1 MRLLGFF
8 VALFLL
14 LIGGSYIAAGRTTPP
29 SLTIEQ
35 PTGPVG
41 SAGTLQFT
49 AGAARTV
56 FAGIDARLEQ
66 NGKSFPLY
74 SLVAP
79 GNATVK
85 HLDAE
90 HLQVTVPIGK
100 GAIPEL
106 QQGAAKVVIV
116 ATRTSFLRLRDVTTE
131 ASKDIQVRLEPPR
144 IAVLSTKHYLNHGGT
159 EFVIY
164 RATPADVDSGVRVG
178 DVEYRGYPASGAG
191 IPSAD
196 ATMKVAFFAL
206 LHDQPLQAPVVA
218 FARDAAGN
226 EAHASFIDDV
236 FEKPFRKSR
245 IPVDDRFFSRVVPEI
260 LSHSPEVKVDAP
272 ASDLLAG
279 FLKVN
284 GDVRR
289 LNGEHIASLVKDSPA
304 ELLWKGPFAQLGN
317 SQVEAAFAD
326 ARTYVYNGK
335 DVDLQTHLGFDLAVT
350 ANVPVLA
357 ANAGKVVNADWL
369 GIYGNCVI
377 IDHGMGVMSLYGH
390 LSSIDVKVGD
400 TVTKSQTLGR
410 SGMTGLA
417 AGDHL
422 HFTML
427 VAGHPVNPVEWWDPH
442 WIQDRVDRK
451 LVDAGAPAPAGS
463 ETTERNDSAVSNN
476 GQRAERSR
484 ERDASARKAAPKP
497 RRGRAAR

>member
-8 VALFLL
+8 LALFLVL
-14 LIGGSYIAAGRTTPP
+14 VGGSYVAAGRTTPP
-29 SLTIEQ
+29 TLTIEQ
-35 PTGPVG
+35 PTGPIG
-41 SAGTLQFT
+41 SGGTLQFT

-56 FAGIDARLEQ
+56 FARVEARLEQ
-66 NGKSFPLY
+66 NGKTFEVFNLTT
-74 SLVAP
+74 P
-79 GNATVK
+79 GTATVK
-85 HLDAE
+85 HLDAD

-106 QQGAAKVVIV
+106 QQGTARVVLV

-131 ASKDIQVRLEPPR
+131 VAKEFQVRLEPPR
-144 IAVLSTKHYLNHGGT
+144 ISVVSSKHYLNHGGA
-159 EFVIY
+159 EFVVY

-178 DVEYRGYPASGAG
+178 EIEYRGYPASGAG
-191 IPSAD
+191 IPGAD
-196 ATMKVAFFAL
+196 ASLKVAFFAL

-260 LSHSPEVKVDAP
+260 LAHSPEVKVDAP

-284 GDVRR
+284 GEVRR

-304 ELLWKGPFAQLGN
+304 ELLWKGPFQQLGN

-357 ANAGKVVNADWL
+357 ANAGKIVNADWL

-377 IDHGMGVMSLYGH
+377 IDHGMGVFSLYGH
-390 LSSIDVKVGD
+390 MSSIDVKVGD
-400 TVTKSQTLGR
+400 AVTKGQTLGR

-417 AGDHL
+417 AGDHV

-442 WIQDRVDRK
+442 WIQDRVERK
-451 LVDAGAPAPAGS
+451 LVDAGAPAPAGTPS
-463 ETTERNDSAVSNN
+463 ATNDSAAGNG

-484 ERDASARKAAPKP
+484 EREAKARKAAPKP